1 MEPLVQNLIESFP
14 RYCSPILEFF
24 QIQLQ
29 SVNGKIN
36 NTGFLF
42 FTQELQIA
50 GYIIS
55 WLLLKYCV

>member
-1 MEPLVQNLIESFP
+1 MELLVQNLIESFP
-14 RYCSPILEFF
+14 RCCSPILEFF

-29 SVNGKIN
+29 SGNRKN
-36 NTGFLF
+36 NNKGFLF

-55 WLLLKYCV
+55 WLLFKYCV